1 MCVPRKVAGRAGMA
15 GWVPRTEGGAFW
27 CRPSSRPGLVLSPK
41 APRSGLALP
50 AGGDDGAHS
59 GGGDE
64 EGFAAHGAEEPFP
77 KEGAFDDFASLD
89 GVEGT
94 VEGEGWHGF
103 STGLVGATG
112 PRVAGGGAGAV
123 EFGRGGRAGVIV
135 EGVPERDELVA
146 GPVGAVGKGRRG
158 FLANGGDNRAAT
170 KLRGPRPCDRV
181 RSLYSRIPRLKFRR

>member
-1 MCVPRKVAGRAGMA
+1 M
-15 GWVPRTEGGAFW
+15 
-27 CRPSSRPGLVLSPK
+27 
-41 APRSGLALP
+41 P

-94 VEGEGWHGF
+94 VEGEGFHGF

-112 PRVAGGGAGAV
+112 PRVAGGGAGV
-123 EFGRGGRAGVIV
+123 
-135 EGVPERDELVA
+135 LVA
-146 GPVGAVGKGRRG
+146 LIIAGLGFGVGPFGATVS
-158 FLANGGDNRAAT
+158 T
-170 KLRGPRPCDRV
+170 ST
-181 RSLYSRIPRLKFRR
+181 RS